1 MTTGRGSNVEAES
14 VRFSSAGCFGVARE
28 VGMSAERCSQFCYS
42 FRPDTL
48 RSSWRRAQSLA
59 RPAKSRAGETTKT
72 NLHRNCRTSPWC
84 GRRRT
89 PPCSRPSAGRCRTT
103 AHGVGGGR
111 RMSGPS
117 RQPRRARLQG
127 FVPASG
133 VIAPPGGMDRPPLPR
148 FARPLRKIPRTKK
161 VKVKA
166 LLSAGLNVK

>member
-1 MTTGRGSNVEAES
+1 MWKQKAYDFPLRVVFA
-14 VRFSSAGCFGVARE
+14 VARE

-117 RQPRRARLQG
+117 RQPRRARLQDLVWARG
-127 FVPASG
+127 AIG
-133 VIAPPGGMDRPPLPR
+133 PPGGMDRPPLSR
-148 FARPLRKIPRTKK
+148 FARPHREISRGQKVPLR
-161 VKVKA
+161 A
-166 LLSAGLNVK
+166 W